1 MVSAALFLCVGV
13 VYDRIHSRDI
23 SSYGG
28 LVNRM
33 PKYAL
38 VFMLFMLAS
47 IGLPGTSGF
56 VGELLVL
63 VGLFQVDTL
72 VAALAATGMFLGA
85 AYMLYLYRRVVFGKL
100 TKEELFTI
108 LDLDRRELA
117 IFAPLVLVVLWM
129 GIFPNSFLDPIDAS
143 VARLIENYHSAL
155 AAGEGASNVLSATLS
170 IGAQR

>member
-1 MVSAALFLCVGV
+1 M
-13 VYDRIHSRDI
+13 
-23 SSYGG
+23 
-28 LVNRM
+28 
-33 PKYAL
+33 
-38 VFMLFMLAS
+38 
-47 IGLPGTSGF
+47 
-56 VGELLVL
+56 
-63 VGLFQVDTL
+63 
-72 VAALAATGMFLGA
+72 
-85 AYMLYLYRRVVFGKL
+85 VFGKL

-155 AAGEGASNVLSATLS
+155 AAGEGASNVLSATLL